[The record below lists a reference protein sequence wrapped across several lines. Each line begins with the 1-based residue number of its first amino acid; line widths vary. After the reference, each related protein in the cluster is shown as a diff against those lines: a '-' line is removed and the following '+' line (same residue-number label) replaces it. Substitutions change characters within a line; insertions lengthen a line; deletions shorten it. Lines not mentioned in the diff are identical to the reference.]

1 MKKVLILLNPRPAPH
16 LDRHVRGRGPPTS
29 FATQHLMEV
38 ERFKGQQFSLT
49 STQFNWKPPGRARW
63 RHVHVVDIWWGGN
76 PCSYIRR
83 SFTEP
88 QARSQ
93 PSKTNIEGV
102 RVVLRSKIRRPHLKS
117 HFVFFE
123 KKNVKIKSTS
133 IADLNLSAPPKSCSR
148 LIPFR
153 MVKSILGSEFYG
165 MSFNKMTRWQND
177 KLVVLLNNNKK
188 SRSELKEYLHF

>member
-83 SFTEP
+83 SFTDP

-123 KKNVKIKSTS
+123 KKMSKSSLPALLTWTCLHHPKVAQDS
-133 IADLNLSAPPKSCSR
+133 FPSEWWSQYLDLNSMAWASTKWQDD
-148 LIPFR
+148 
-153 MVKSILGSEFYG
+153 
-165 MSFNKMTRWQND
+165 KMTSLW
-177 KLVVLLNNNKK
+177 
-188 SRSELKEYLHF
+188 SC